1 MKKYY
6 LALLLLLS
14 LASCFEKEE
23 EKSTKSKMCF
33 EIVSSSDTPREILI
47 NKCTGDTWAMVADP
61 YPKENKSQVIPPRTY
76 KWYKINRL
84 DVENIYAGYPNN

>member
-6 LALLLLLS
+6 LALALLI
-14 LASCFEKEE
+14 ATTGCFDKEE
-23 EKSTKSKMCF
+23 SAKLKTCF
-33 EIVSSSDTPREILI
+33 EIVSSTDVPREILI

-84 DVENIYAGYPNN
+84 EDENMYAGYPNNK